1 MDLKVFVY
9 GKEDEP
15 AVGGAIKLLAKK
27 NVTRVDD
34 PAAADVAIAPMLRK
48 FITMEEIEAPRY
60 GTLVFHPSL
69 LPRHR
74 GRDAI
79 AWALEFEEPYT
90 GATWFWADEGVD
102 AGPICEQEVL
112 VIKPG
117 IHPIDFYIKKV
128 LPSCLRMLGYIL
140 DDLEMGYVR
149 RRPQNEKDAQH
160 EPRFTEEAAAEA
172 RAARD
177 AEIEKGRA
185 KKTTNQRQE
194 NDQ

>member
-1 MDLKVFVY
+1 MELKVFVY
-9 GKEDEP
+9 GPEDDP
-15 AVGGAIKLLAKK
+15 AVEGAIKLLAERD
-27 NVTRVDD
+27 VARVDD
-34 PAAADVAIAPMLRK
+34 LAAADVAIAPMLRK
-48 FITMEEIEAPRY
+48 FLTMEDIETPRY
-60 GTLVFHPSL
+60 GTLIFHPSL

-79 AWALEFEEPYT
+79 AWAIDAGELYT

-112 VIKPG
+112 AIKPG
-117 IHPIDFYIKKV
+117 IHPITFYIQKA

-140 DDLEMGYVR
+140 DDLEVGYVR
-149 RRPQNEKDAQH
+149 RRPQNEKDAQI

-177 AEIEKGRA
+177 AEAERVRT
-185 KKTTNQRQE
+185 KKTTT
-194 NDQ
+194 